1 MIPPT
6 EHEHWPR
13 LSTSLPHER
22 HPFIC
27 QSCGFKGEK
36 VEKSAGFYAAEPAQ
50 LEPELTGLR
59 RWREHDQQ
67 DKPQDIIVVLCK
79 KCSELIIEPHER
91 LYARLSMWEP
101 APGAMTVCVDCTFRQ
116 GLHCS
121 HPDLKENGG
130 EGLILKF
137 PTPSRGFVDSGKGGY
152 SGPAVFYA
160 GRVSCGSKEEGAT
173 KTVAEPPYAGPAG
186 KTDACRSCNAPIFW
200 LKTAAGKTMPVNAE
214 STWPGDLE
222 YDSER
227 HTSHFSTCP
236 DAAKWSRKRKAK
248 NP

>member
-6 EHEHWPR
+6 EREHWPR

-22 HPFIC
+22 HPFMC
-27 QSCGFKGEK
+27 QACGFTPQTILET
-36 VEKSAGFYAAEPAQ
+36 S
-50 LEPELTGLR
+50 EPETVGFR

-67 DKPQDIIVVLCK
+67 DRPQDIIVVLCK
-79 KCSELIIEPHER
+79 KCSDMIIEPHER
-91 LYARLSMWEP
+91 LYHRLSMWEP

-137 PTPSRGFVDSGKGGY
+137 PRPSHGFVDSGKGGY
-152 SGPAVFYA
+152 SGPATFYC
-160 GRVSCGSKEEGAT
+160 GRVNCESKNIGV
-173 KTVAEPPYAGPAG
+173 KTTSSMR
-186 KTDACRSCNAPIFW
+186 TDFCRSCSAPILW
-200 LKTAAGKTMPVNAE
+200 LRTKNNKTMPVNAE

-222 YDSER
+222 YDPER

-236 DAAKWSRKRKAK
+236 QSAAWKKLKDKKTA
-248 NP
+248 

>member
-6 EHEHWPR
+6 EKEHWPR

-22 HPFIC
+22 HPFVC
-27 QSCGFKGEK
+27 QCCGFT
-36 VEKSAGFYAAEPAQ
+36 PATV
-50 LEPELTGLR
+50 LETSEPETLGFR

-67 DKPQDIIVVLCK
+67 DKPQEIIVVLCK
-79 KCSELIIEPHER
+79 KCSDRYIDPHER

-130 EGLILKF
+130 EGLMLKF
-137 PTPSRGFVDSGKGGY
+137 PRPAPGFVDSGKGGY
-152 SGPAVFYA
+152 SGPAIFYS
-160 GRVSCGSKEEGAT
+160 GRVNCDSKNDGARPVESL
-173 KTVAEPPYAGPAG
+173 KVESGPKSA
-186 KTDACRSCNAPIFW
+186 DACRSCQAPIVW
-200 LKTAAGKTMPVNAE
+200 LRTTAGKTMPVDAE

-222 YDSER
+222 YDKER

-236 DAAKWSRKRKAK
+236 QASKWSKKK
-248 NP
+248 PKKVK